1 MVSQVEGKAS
11 ACPQSQQ
18 MPSCCE
24 VGVSIYLAILFE
36 STLMFIKALL
46 GVAAFTSGINLVVAL
61 ALHQPV
67 AVLQTYILEL
77 VALSV
82 TPFLTYFNHTRTRT
96 SSTILLLFWPLYVAI
111 LTIWSRTVIAM
122 GLSNLSIV
130 FALKWVVTGLG
141 LIAFALECLG
151 PEYRSEVSE
160 EEAGKE
166 TLEHPL
172 AVANIFSKWSFSWM
186 TPLMKKGVAQF
197 ITENDLPPLLEK
209 DESANLGKALRA
221 AMDTQ

>member
-1 MVSQVEGKAS
+1 M
-11 ACPQSQQ
+11 
-18 MPSCCE
+18 
-24 VGVSIYLAILFE
+24 
-36 STLMFIKALL
+36 
-46 GVAAFTSGINLVVAL
+46 
-61 ALHQPV
+61 
-67 AVLQTYILEL
+67 
-77 VALSV
+77 
-82 TPFLTYFNHTRTRT
+82 
-96 SSTILLLFWPLYVAI
+96 
-111 LTIWSRTVIAM
+111 IAK

-172 AVANIFSKWSFSWM
+172 VVANIFSKWSFSWM

-221 AMDTQ
+221 TMDTQ